1 MIKGHSIAGTST
13 KRERIEDDYYATPP
27 EAIRE
32 LLNNFGLYGQGS
44 FLEPACGEGHIS
56 KEIQKWFDNAN
67 PKYGLKLISN
77 DLVYRGYGN
86 GEIDFLKMTEEEKY
100 DVVITNP
107 PFKLAKEFI
116 QKGLKISN
124 KYVIMFAKIQLLEGL
139 GRKEL
144 FENHPPKYI
153 YVFRNRINP
162 LRNGSPVDEKG
173 KPWASTMC
181 FAWFVWEVGFKGE
194 PTIRWLETKRGV
206 SELKLSKAQSPNI
219 SLKESSSEDSQISSN
234 DETSLNNN
242 IMFNLRGCLP
252 HRKK

>member
-13 KRERIEDDYYATPP
+13 KRERIKDDYYATPP
-27 EAIRE
+27 EATQE
-32 LLNNFGLYGQGS
+32 LLNNFDLSYCKT
-44 FLEPACGEGHIS
+44 FLEPSCGEGHIS
-56 KEIQKWFDNAN
+56 KVLESNFTNSEVF
-67 PKYGLKLISN
+67 SN
-77 DLVYRGYGN
+77 DLIDRGYGYAPR
-86 GEIDFLKMTEEEKY
+86 DFLTYNHTDKF
-100 DVVITNP
+100 DCVITNP

-116 QKGLKISN
+116 EKGLKISN

-144 FENHPPKYI
+144 FENSPPKYI

-206 SELKLSKAQSPNI
+206 PELKQNKNI
-219 SLKESSSEDSQISSN
+219 
-234 DETSLNNN
+234 
-242 IMFNLRGCLP
+242 RGL
-252 HRKK
+252 